1 MKRSAAVRVGVR
13 DLKNRLTSYLK
24 LAKAN
29 HEVIVTER
37 GRPIAVIH
45 PIGSTDLVMPGVDG
59 LQTIEEMKALGFG
72 DVPVVM
78 VTARSSKDD
87 IVGGYRQ
94 GAIFYLVKPFKPS
107 YLINAVDYLI
117 GDLSPQEQQRLET
130 LL

>member
-1 MKRSAAVRVGVR
+1 VARNEKTV
-13 DLKNRLTSYLK
+13 
-24 LAKAN
+24 
-29 HEVIVTER
+29 
-37 GRPIAVIH
+37 
-45 PIGSTDLVMPGVDG
+45 LVVD
-59 LQTIEEMKALGFG
+59 
-72 DVPVVM
+72 D
-78 VTARSSKDD
+78 KDD